1 MIRLVG
7 VVLAVVGAVVLW
19 SGLKARDSLAER
31 ATELFTGRN
40 TDKTTL
46 YLAGGG
52 GALAGG
58 ILLVLFGGG
67 GRKRR

>member
-1 MIRLVG
+1 M
-7 VVLAVVGAVVLW
+7 VLAVVGAVVLW